1 MQNRRSLLATALL
14 LAFARVAKAR
24 LMSTQLKPPPNAQG
38 MTLTFHD
45 EFDGPLDISYNTPG
59 TKWTITPYNNS
70 YALDA
75 ASDAYD
81 PAHGVNAFSVANSI
95 LTITMSKDSSGVW
108 HSGI

>member
-1 MQNRRSLLATALL
+1 MQNRRSLLTTALL

-24 LMSTQLKPPPNAQG
+24 PLFLGGVSMSTQLKPPSNAQG

-59 TKWTITPYNNS
+59 TKWTIVPYNNS

-95 LTITMSKDSSGVW
+95 L
-108 HSGI
+108 